1 MLLRVSAALSW
12 RLIAVLLGVVALA
25 YIAGYLAVV
34 LIPVAIALLLSA
46 LLAPAVA
53 QLVRWHLP
61 RGVATAVVVIGGLA
75 VLGGVLSFVIT
86 EFSNGLPE
94 LTVQV
99 SRSVSQISNWLKQ
112 GPLHLTQAQ
121 LQDFLSKITSSL
133 GANQAALTSGLF
145 STAATVGEVL
155 TGILLALFTLIFLL
169 HGGRGIWSFV
179 LHVVPADVRDRVDV
193 AGRRGY
199 ASLVAYI
206 RATVAVAVVDALGIG
221 IGLAIVQVPL
231 AAPLAAL
238 VFLGAFIPIIGSVLA
253 GTVAV
258 LVALVANG
266 FIPAVIVLAIVI
278 LVMQLESHILQPF
291 LMGRAVRLHP
301 LAVVL
306 AIAIGVVISGIVG
319 GLLAVPLLA
328 VLNSAIRSLLHDP
341 PMLPDTVNPLHR
353 SEAQPH
359 SAPTLAETDAAADVP
374 DAPAPVSVP
383 ADADP
388 TQSTQGSPED

>member
-12 RLIAVLLGVVALA
+12 RLVAVLVGIVALA

-53 QLVRWHLP
+53 QLVRWRLP

-75 VLGGVLSFVIT
+75 VLGGVLSFVVT
-86 EFSNGLPE
+86 EFSNGLPA

-99 SRSVSQISNWLKQ
+99 SRSVSQISNWLKH

-121 LQDFLSKITSSL
+121 LQDFLGRITSSL
-133 GANQAALTSGLF
+133 GANQAALTSGFF

-155 TGILLALFTLIFLL
+155 TGILLALFTLIFFLYD
-169 HGGRGIWSFV
+169 GRAIWSFV
-179 LHVVPADVRDRVDV
+179 LHAVPVDVRDRVDV

-206 RATVAVAVVDALGIG
+206 RATVAVAVVDAVGIG
-221 IGLAIVQVPL
+221 IGLAIVRVPL

-306 AIAIGVVISGIVG
+306 AIATGVVISGLVG

-328 VLNSAIRSLLHDP
+328 VLNSAIRSLLHDQQL
-341 PMLPDTVNPLHR
+341 LPNTVNPLQR
-353 SEAQPH
+353 SAAQP
-359 SAPTLAETDAAADVP
+359 PRPRP
-374 DAPAPVSVP
+374 DAPDSAMPPAPVTV
-383 ADADP
+383 DAES
-388 TQSTQGSPED
+388 TQSPPED